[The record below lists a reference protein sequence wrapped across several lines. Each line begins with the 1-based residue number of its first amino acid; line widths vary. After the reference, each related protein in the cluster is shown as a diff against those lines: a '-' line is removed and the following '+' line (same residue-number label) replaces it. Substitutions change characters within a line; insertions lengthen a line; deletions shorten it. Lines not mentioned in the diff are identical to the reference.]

1 MSKFSVKQAIVP
13 LALLLVLGAGL
24 FLIWDEYQKTELP
37 STFASGNGRIEA
49 REYDIASKQ
58 SGRVLQVLVSEGD
71 MVEADQTLARMDTRD
86 LQAELREADARLRE
100 ASEGKKYAN
109 AIVTQHE
116 SELKYARLELERSQQ
131 LVKKGHV
138 SREKVDQDITATQ
151 TAQAVLRA
159 ALVLVI
165 KSEASIEAAF
175 ARTEILKVHIDD
187 SELTTPIRGRV
198 LYQLAEP
205 GEILAAGGKVLT
217 VLELTDVYMTIY
229 LPTSQ
234 AGKVVVGSDARI
246 QLDAFSNFIIP
257 ARVSFVAP
265 VAQFTPKTV
274 ETRSEREKLMFRIK
288 VKIDSALLKKHIERV
303 KTGLPGVAYVRMDD
317 DSEWP
322 AALQVKLPE

>member
-165 KSEASIEAAF
+165 KSEA
-175 ARTEILKVHIDD
+175 
-187 SELTTPIRGRV
+187 
-198 LYQLAEP
+198 
-205 GEILAAGGKVLT
+205 
-217 VLELTDVYMTIY
+217 
-229 LPTSQ
+229 
-234 AGKVVVGSDARI
+234 
-246 QLDAFSNFIIP
+246 
-257 ARVSFVAP
+257 
-265 VAQFTPKTV
+265 
-274 ETRSEREKLMFRIK
+274 
-288 VKIDSALLKKHIERV
+288 
-303 KTGLPGVAYVRMDD
+303 
-317 DSEWP
+317 
-322 AALQVKLPE
+322 